1 MSRAR
6 QPSLLI
12 RITNGTQKP
21 AQNLKLGIKFRKISR
36 HLKHPQMQ
44 IRNRAERPTGHEDEG
59 DAIRLRLLPLVPVRG
74 ELVVR
79 CRLAGD
85 GVVHVCVGGGGGCG
99 P

>member
-1 MSRAR
+1 MSRTR

-21 AQNLKLGIKFRKISR
+21 AQNLKLGIEFRKISS

-44 IRNRAERPTGHEDEG
+44 VRNRAERPAGHEDQRNP
-59 DAIRLRLLPLVPVRG
+59 IRLRLLPLVPVRG

-85 GVVHVCVGGGGGCG
+85 
-99 P
+99 